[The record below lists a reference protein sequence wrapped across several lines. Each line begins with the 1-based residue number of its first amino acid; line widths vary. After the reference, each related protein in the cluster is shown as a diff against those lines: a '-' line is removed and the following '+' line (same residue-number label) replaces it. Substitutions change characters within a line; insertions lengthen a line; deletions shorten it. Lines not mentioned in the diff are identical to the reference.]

1 MDGKAIHRCLHV
13 LDLEK
18 SIAFYEKALG
28 MTEIRRMGPEDG
40 SWTNAFMGNAT
51 SGFQLE
57 LTWNRGRTEPYDNG
71 GRDSHL
77 AFTVDDYEAARAL
90 HEEMGCICHVN
101 EAMGLYFIED
111 PDGCWLEILPNKAEF
126 APQGGVDVLD
136 AMARRRSLRRYSG
149 EPIPQALLDRIL
161 EAGLRSAS
169 GRSRRPWELIV
180 VHDRAMLDDLAECR
194 EQGAA
199 MLAGADAAIVVVA
212 DPTLADTWVED
223 CSIVMANMQLE
234 AAASGV
240 GSCWIQGRLRQ
251 AADGRSTH
259 EFVANLLKVPAPTS
273 WRPSSL
279 SACPKPKP
287 RGAPSMK
294 RCWGRCTKSASNHQ
308 GRLCSVTAGR
318 PRRFPS
324 LWRL

>member
-40 SWTNAFMGNAT
+40 SWTNVFMGSDA

-77 AFTVDDYEAARAL
+77 AFIVDDYEAARAL

-126 APQGGVDVLD
+126 APQSGVDVLD
-136 AMARRRSLRRYSG
+136 AMARRRSVRRYSG
-149 EPIPQALLDRIL
+149 ESVPQALLDRIL

-180 VHDRAMLDDLAECR
+180 VRDRAMLDELAECR
-194 EQGAA
+194 EQGAG
-199 MLAGADAAIVVVA
+199 MLTGADAAIVVVA

-240 GSCWIQGRLRQ
+240 GSCWIQGRMRQ
-251 AADGRSTH
+251 AADRRSTH
-259 EFVANLLKVPAPTS
+259 EFVANLLKVPAPYQLEAIL
-273 WRPSSL
+273 SL
-279 SACPKPKP
+279 GMPEAE
-287 RGAPSMK
+287 A
-294 RCWGRCTKSASNHQ
+294 
-308 GRLCSVTAGR
+308 
-318 PRRFPS
+318 PRRPFDEALLGKVHS
-324 LWRL
+324 ETF

>member
-28 MTEIRRMGPEDG
+28 MSVIRRVGPEDG
-40 SWTNAFMGNAT
+40 SWTNVFMGDDA

-77 AFTVDDYEAARAL
+77 AFTVDDYEAARAV

-111 PDGCWLEILPNKAEF
+111 PDGCWLEILPNKTEF
-126 APQGGVDVLD
+126 APQSGVDVLD
-136 AMARRRSLRRYSG
+136 ALARRRSLRRYSG
-149 EPIPQALLDRIL
+149 ESVPQALLDRIL

-169 GRSRRPWELIV
+169 GRGRRPWELIV
-180 VHDRAMLDDLAECR
+180 VRDRATLDALAECR

-199 MLAGADAAIVVVA
+199 MLTGADAAIVVVA

-234 AAASGV
+234 ASASGV
-240 GSCWIQGRLRQ
+240 GNCWIQGRMRQ

-259 EFVANLLKVPAPTS
+259 EFVADLLKVPAPYQLEAIL
-273 WRPSSL
+273 SL
-279 SACPKPKP
+279 GMPEAE
-287 RGAPSMK
+287 A
-294 RCWGRCTKSASNHQ
+294 
-308 GRLCSVTAGR
+308 
-318 PRRFPS
+318 PRRPVDKTLLEKVHEGQF
-324 LWRL
+324 

>member
-40 SWTNAFMGNAT
+40 SWTNVFMGNAT

-136 AMARRRSLRRYSG
+136 AMARRRSVRRYSG
-149 EPIPQALLDRIL
+149 EPVPQALLDRIL

-180 VHDRAMLDDLAECR
+180 VRDRAMLDELAECR
-194 EQGAA
+194 EQGAG
-199 MLAGADAAIVVVA
+199 MLTGADAAIVVVA

-259 EFVANLLKVPAPTS
+259 EFVANLLKVPAPYQLEAIL
-273 WRPSSL
+273 SL
-279 SACPKPKP
+279 GMPEAE
-287 RGAPSMK
+287 A
-294 RCWGRCTKSASNHQ
+294 
-308 GRLCSVTAGR
+308 
-318 PRRFPS
+318 PRRPFDEA
-324 LWRL
+324 LLEKVHKETF

>member
-40 SWTNAFMGNAT
+40 SWTNVFMGSDA

-77 AFTVDDYEAARAL
+77 AFIVDDYEAARAL

-126 APQGGVDVLD
+126 APQAGVDVLD

-149 EPIPQALLDRIL
+149 EPVPQALLDRIL
-161 EAGLRSAS
+161 EAGAALGIGALAAAVGTHRRARPSHAGRSGRMPRA
-169 GRSRRPWELIV
+169 GRGHAHRSRRGHRRGGRPDTRRHLGGGLLHRHGE
-180 VHDRAMLDDLAECR
+180 H
-194 EQGAA
+194 AA
-199 MLAGADAAIVVVA
+199 
-212 DPTLADTWVED
+212 
-223 CSIVMANMQLE
+223 
-234 AAASGV
+234 
-240 GSCWIQGRLRQ
+240 GS
-251 AADGRSTH
+251 
-259 EFVANLLKVPAPTS
+259 
-273 WRPSSL
+273 SSL
-279 SACPKPKP
+279 R
-287 RGAPSMK
+287 RG
-294 RCWGRCTKSASNHQ
+294 
-308 GRLCSVTAGR
+308 
-318 PRRFPS
+318 
-324 LWRL
+324 

>member
-40 SWTNAFMGNAT
+40 SWTNVFMGNAS

-101 EAMGLYFIED
+101 ETMGLYFIED

-259 EFVANLLKVPAPTS
+259 EFVANLLKVPAPYQLEAIL
-273 WRPSSL
+273 SL
-279 SACPKPKP
+279 GMPEAE
-287 RGAPSMK
+287 A
-294 RCWGRCTKSASNHQ
+294 
-308 GRLCSVTAGR
+308 
-318 PRRFPS
+318 PRRPFDEA
-324 LWRL
+324 LLEKVHKETF